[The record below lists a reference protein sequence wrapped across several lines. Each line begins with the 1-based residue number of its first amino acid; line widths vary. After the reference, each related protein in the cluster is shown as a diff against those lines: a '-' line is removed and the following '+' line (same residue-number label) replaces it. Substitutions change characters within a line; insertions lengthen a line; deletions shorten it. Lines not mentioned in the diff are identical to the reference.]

1 VPRQIIISSTPQEAR
16 VALVED
22 VRLLEIFIERARERG
37 IAGNIYKGRV
47 TRVLPG
53 MQAAFVDIGLEKAAF
68 LRASDFYADAG
79 SEVMLSAYD
88 EENGTSYSSTT
99 PRGSRGTEPMEVADA
114 PAGAKTPASR
124 PPIEALLKKG
134 QEIIVQVTNGPIGT
148 KGARVTSHLA
158 IPGRYL
164 VLMPLINHIGV
175 SRRIEEPEER
185 ARLKALVEELRPP
198 TAGFIIRTACDGLS
212 KREIQGD
219 VRFLTRLW
227 SRILKKSEANA
238 APTLLHYDMD
248 LILRSIRD
256 LFTADIQRVCV
267 DSGRDYQRI
276 TEFLETVM
284 PRFTDRVEH
293 YTASE
298 PIFDR
303 FGIEPQINRALDRR
317 VWLKS
322 GGYIVIDHTEA
333 LTAIDVNTGRYVG
346 KTTQEETV
354 LRTNLEAAR
363 VIVEQLRLRNIGG
376 LIIIDFIDM
385 EKAINRRKVHDALTE
400 AVRKDKARTN
410 ILHISELG
418 LVEMTRKRRRESLL
432 QQLCE
437 PCPTCDGRGMVRSVE
452 TLGYEIL
459 RRIRREAAVNP
470 RVERL
475 TIRTSPRVAQFL
487 SSTEAGALE
496 ALERELGMKIAI
508 KSVTDLADRAY
519 EVTAV
524 EAAA

>member
-1 VPRQIIISSTPQEAR
+1 VPRQIIINSTAQEAR
-16 VALVED
+16 VALLD
-22 VRLLEIFIERARERG
+22 DSRLLEIFIERARERG

-68 LRASDFYADAG
+68 LRASDFYPESSGDFVF
-79 SEVMLSAYD
+79 SEYD
-88 EENGTSYSSTT
+88 EDNGTRDEPGKSGAEPSSTEPPESAPEAKPPT
-99 PRGSRGTEPMEVADA
+99 P
-114 PAGAKTPASR
+114 R
-124 PPIEALLKKG
+124 PPIEQLLKKG
-134 QEIIVQVTNGPIGT
+134 QEIIVQVANGPIGS

-158 IPGRYL
+158 IPGRHL
-164 VLMPLINHIGV
+164 VYMPLINHIGV
-175 SRRIEEPEER
+175 SRRIDNPDER
-185 ARLKALVEELRPP
+185 ARLKAIVEELRPP
-198 TAGFIIRTACDGLS
+198 TAGFIIRTACEGLS

-219 VRFLTRLW
+219 VRFLLRLW
-227 SRILKKSEANA
+227 GRILKKSDGSG
-238 APTLLHYDMD
+238 APSLLHYDMD

-276 TEFLETVM
+276 VEFLETVM

-293 YTASE
+293 YTDSE

-303 FGIEPQINRALDRR
+303 FGIEAQIAKALERK

-322 GGYIVIDHTEA
+322 GGYIVVDHSEA

-354 LRTNLEAAR
+354 LRTNLEAAK

-385 EKAINRRKVHDALTE
+385 EKAINRKKVYDALTD

-410 ILHISELG
+410 ILNISDLG
-418 LVEMTRKRRRESLL
+418 LVEMTRKRRRENLM

-437 PCPTCDGRGMVRSVE
+437 PCAHCDGRGFVRSVE
-452 TLGYEIL
+452 TLAYDVM
-459 RRIRREAAVNP
+459 RRVRREAALNP
-470 RVERL
+470 KAERL
-475 TIRTSPRVAQFL
+475 HIRVPPRVAEFL
-487 SSTEAGALE
+487 TGAEAAALHALE
-496 ALERELGMKIAI
+496 HELSKKIVI
-508 KSVTDLADRAY
+508 KAATDLAGRTY
-519 EVTAV
+519 EITAV